1 MDSVMMA
8 IEPLR
13 EFTKDSV
20 RLVNRC
26 TKPDRKGM
34 YVCNHRL
41 EISAQMIV
49 PASTLHNTLLLS
61 IYALLRG
68 LVLKIQ
74 MYAGCFI
81 FKKSVIENI
90 NLFIHTNKT

>member
-13 EFTKDSV
+13 DFTKDSV

-49 PASTLHNTLLLS
+49 PASTLHNTLVLA
-61 IYALLRG
+61 IYSLFRG
-68 LVLKIQ
+68 LVLTIRRLLNIQ
-74 MYAGCFI
+74 EI
-81 FKKSVIENI
+81 SHKNI
-90 NLFIHTNKT
+90 SLFIYTHET

>member
-13 EFTKDSV
+13 GFTKDSV

-41 EISAQMIV
+41 VISVQMIV
-49 PASTLHNTLLLS
+49 PASTLHTIQGFGHKNTKVYRLL
-61 IYALLRG
+61 YT
-68 LVLKIQ
+68 LVISHKN
-74 MYAGCFI
+74 A
-81 FKKSVIENI
+81 
-90 NLFIHTNKT
+90 